1 MIAKYG
7 FVHVGMFCGISRASY
22 VIQVFCF
29 YISLVGDKKII
40 LRCRIRKTAILQQQ
54 IAAYLK
60 LLYSAISDL
69 VRGKA

>member
-1 MIAKYG
+1 MWVCSAEFQG
-7 FVHVGMFCGISRASY
+7 ASY

-40 LRCRIRKTAILQQQ
+40 AAVQNTKNGYTQQQ

-69 VRGKA
+69 VRGKT